1 MLVAQ
6 DLKNQA
12 VRSKESIWSGPVG
25 GSFTFKLI
33 IDMSGNEKHAP
44 SSARFSFLLKLLV
57 AFATFCLLVNYVVG
71 LNMDSVP
78 VK

>member
-1 MLVAQ
+1 
-6 DLKNQA
+6 
-12 VRSKESIWSGPVG
+12 
-25 GSFTFKLI
+25 
-33 IDMSGNEKHAP
+33 MSGNEKHAP
-44 SSARFSFLLKLLV
+44 SNARFSFLLKLLV